1 MTRVERDLATIDRII
16 GAIYASPAN
25 PHPKSLKTA
34 EVELRAAVAEQQLK
48 QETA

>member
-1 MTRVERDLATIDRII
+1 MTKTEHNLATIDRII

-34 EVELRAAVAEQQLK
+34 EVELRAAVAERQLK
-48 QETA
+48 QEIA